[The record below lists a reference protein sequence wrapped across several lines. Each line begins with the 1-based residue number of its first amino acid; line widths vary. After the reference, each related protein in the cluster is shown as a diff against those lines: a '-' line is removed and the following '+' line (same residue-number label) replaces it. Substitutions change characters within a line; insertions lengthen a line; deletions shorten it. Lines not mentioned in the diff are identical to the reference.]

1 MLTAFITGLQGQ
13 RLTDAERQFLRGTRP
28 CGIILFSRNCSDPGQ
43 VQALIAEAKAAIG
56 SDRVLVAVDQ
66 EGGRVQRLRPPQWGR
81 LPAAAAIG
89 AIYARDPG
97 AGCLAARSIAHLAAD
112 ELRRLGFT
120 MNCAPVLD
128 LPVAGAHAVISDRAY
143 GTDPQAVAQLGR
155 AVMNG
160 LMAGGLVPVIKHIP
174 GHGRATSDSHFDLPV
189 VDTDLATLEA
199 TDFAPFRALNDAP
212 AAMTAHVVFAA
223 LDSQRPASISTL
235 VTQQVI
241 RGSIGFGGLLLSDD
255 LSMRALAGSLAART
269 NAVHAAGSD
278 LALHCNGVFEE
289 MEAVAAASPPL
300 TGRSE
305 ERFERALAATATWE
319 PLDRSA
325 AEASLA
331 EALSTLA

>member
-13 RLTDAERQFLRGTRP
+13 RLTDAERQYLRSARP
-28 CGIILFSRNCSDPGQ
+28 SGIILFARNCGDPDQ
-43 VQALIAEAKAAIG
+43 VRALIAEAKTAIG

-66 EGGRVQRLRPPQWGR
+66 EGGRVQRLRPPHWHR
-81 LPAAAAIG
+81 LPPAAAIG
-89 AIYARDPG
+89 AIYDRDPA
-97 AGCLAARSIAHLAAD
+97 AGCRVARSIAHLAAD
-112 ELRRLGFT
+112 ELRRLGFN

-128 LPVAGAHAVISDRAY
+128 LPVTGAHAIISDRAY
-143 GTDPQAVAQLGR
+143 GTQSETVAQLGR
-155 AVMNG
+155 AVMKG
-160 LMAGGLVPVIKHIP
+160 LMAGGVVPVIKHIP

-189 VDTDLATLEA
+189 VDTDLAALEA

-212 AAMTAHVVFAA
+212 AAMTAHVVFTA

-235 VTQQVI
+235 VTQQII
-241 RGSIGFGGLLLSDD
+241 RGSIGFGGLLVSDD
-255 LSMRALAGSLAART
+255 LSMRALEGSLATRT

-278 LALHCNGVFEE
+278 LALHCNGVFAE
-289 MEAVAAASPPL
+289 MEAVAAASPAL

-331 EALSTLA
+331 DALSTLA